1 MAREILTVV
10 ETVSNE
16 KGVSRDAIFEA
27 LEQALV
33 AATKKKFYEGTH
45 AEEARLRV
53 EIDRKTG
60 DYRTFR
66 QWEVVAD
73 EDHEMPACQDAI
85 SDLDPEQWSIGDIR
99 ELEVESIDFGR
110 IAAQIAKQVIV
121 QKIREAERA
130 LVADAYESKVGELIY
145 GEVKKQTKDGFII
158 DLGDNA
164 EAYLSREEMI
174 PKEILRPKQRM
185 NAILYSVNREG
196 RGAQLLLSR
205 ARPEMLMALMKK
217 EIPEISEEIIEI
229 KAAARQP
236 GVRAKIAVKTN
247 DHRIDPVGACIGMR
261 GTRIQAVQQELDG
274 ERIDVV
280 VWSDDPAQFIISALE
295 PADVSSIILDEDTQT
310 ADIIFST
317 NDQLARA
324 IGSQGQNVR
333 LASELTGYKLN
344 MMLEEEYQQRQEN
357 ESKAF
362 IELFYERLEVDKDLA
377 QALVDIGFTSI
388 EEVAYVPV
396 ETFYDIEGLDD
407 EAIDMIQERAKEV
420 VIADELVKQQ
430 NMKEPSQE
438 LQDLEGMTVSW
449 AYKMAQKDIITVDDL
464 AEQAVF
470 DLEDIEGLDSE
481 TAGKLIMKARESW
494 FNE

>member
-1 MAREILTVV
+1 MGREILTVV

-16 KGVSRDAIFEA
+16 KGVSREAIFEA

-33 AATKKKFYEGTH
+33 AATKKKFYEGTNS
-45 AEEARLRV
+45 EEAQLRV
-53 EIDRKTG
+53 EIDRRTG

-66 QWEVVAD
+66 QWTVVAD

-85 SDLDPEQWSIGDIR
+85 SDVDPAKWSIGDVR
-99 ELEVESIDFGR
+99 ELEVESIEFGR

-164 EAYLSREEMI
+164 EAYLAREEMI
-174 PKEILRPKQRM
+174 PKEILRPKQRV

-205 ARPEMLMALMKK
+205 AKPEMLIALMKK

-261 GTRIQAVQQELDG
+261 GTRIQAVQQELNG

-280 VWSDDPAQFIISALE
+280 VWSDDPAQYIASALE
-295 PADVSSIILDEDTQT
+295 PADVSGIVLDEDAKS
-310 ADIIFST
+310 ADIIFAT

-333 LASELTGYKLN
+333 LASDLTGYKLD
-344 MMLEEEYQQRQEN
+344 MMLEE
-357 ESKAF
+357 
-362 IELFYERLEVDKDLA
+362 DLA
-377 QALVDIGFTSI
+377 MALVEMGFTSL
-388 EEVAYVPV
+388 EEIAYVPA
-396 ETFYDIEGLDD
+396 ETFDEIELDA
-407 EAIDMIQERAKEV
+407 ELVELLQSRAKE
-420 VIADELVKQQ
+420 AALTDALKQQ
-430 NMKEPSQE
+430 ENIQEPSA
-438 LQDLEGMTVSW
+438 DLLNMEGMTSEI
-449 AYKMAQKDIITVDDL
+449 AYSLAARGIITVDDL
-464 AEQAVF
+464 ADQAT
-470 DLEDIEGLDSE
+470 DDISDIEGLGHE
-481 TAGKLIMKARESW
+481 KAGQLIMKARESW
-494 FNE
+494 FN

>member
-16 KGVSRDAIFEA
+16 KGVPREAIFEA

-45 AEEARLRV
+45 SEEARLRV

-85 SDLDPEQWSIGDIR
+85 SDVDPAKWSIGDIR

-145 GEVKKQTKDGFII
+145 GEVKKQT
-158 DLGDNA
+158 
-164 EAYLSREEMI
+164 LS
-174 PKEILRPKQRM
+174 PKQRV
-185 NAILYSVNREG
+185 NAILFNVNREG
-196 RGAQLLLSR
+196 RGAQLQLSR
-205 ARPEMLMALMKK
+205 AKPDMLIALMKK

-261 GTRIQAVQQELDG
+261 GTRIQAVQQELNG

-280 VWSDDPAQFIISALE
+280 VWSDDPAQYIASALE
-295 PADVSSIILDEDTQT
+295 PADVSSIVIDEDART
-310 ADIIFST
+310 ADIIFATS
-317 NDQLARA
+317 DQLARA

-333 LASELTGYKLN
+333 LASELTGYKLD
-344 MMLEEEYQQRQEN
+344 MMLEEEYYARQQN
-357 ESKAF
+357 EAQQYLDMF
-362 IELFYERLEVDKDLA
+362 VTRLDIAEDLA
-377 QALVDIGFTSI
+377 MALVEMGFTSL
-388 EEVAYVPV
+388 EEIAYVPA
-396 ETFYDIEGLDD
+396 ETFDEIELDA
-407 EAIDMIQERAKEV
+407 ELVELLQSRAKE
-420 VIADELVKQQ
+420 IALADALQQQENIQAPSEELVA
-430 NMKEPSQE
+430 M
-438 LQDLEGMTVSW
+438 EGMTVEI
-449 AYKMAQKDIITVDDL
+449 AQALAARGVVTVDDL
-464 AEQAVF
+464 ADQAT
-470 DLEDIEGLDSE
+470 DDIEDIEGLGAE
-481 TAGKLIMKARESW
+481 KAGQLIMKARESW
-494 FNE
+494 FN

>member
-45 AEEARLRV
+45 AEEAELRV

-130 LVADAYESKVGELIY
+130 LVADAYEAKVGELIY

-174 PKEILRPKQRM
+174 PKEILRPKQRLT
-185 NAILYSVNREG
+185 AILYSVNREG
-196 RGAQLLLSR
+196 RGAQLLLTR

-217 EIPEISEEIIEI
+217 EIPEISEESIEN

-236 GVRAKIAVKTN
+236 GVRPKIAVTTN

-261 GTRIQAVQQELDG
+261 GTRIQAVQSELNG

-280 VWSDDPAQFIISALE
+280 VWSDDPAQYIASALE
-295 PADVSSIILDEDTQT
+295 PADVSSIVIDEDVHS
-310 ADIIFST
+310 ADIIFAAS
-317 NDQLARA
+317 DHLARG
-324 IGSQGQNVR
+324 ISSPGQNFP
-333 LASELTGYKLN
+333 LAS
-344 MMLEEEYQQRQEN
+344 
-357 ESKAF
+357 
-362 IELFYERLEVDKDLA
+362 
-377 QALVDIGFTSI
+377 
-388 EEVAYVPV
+388 
-396 ETFYDIEGLDD
+396 
-407 EAIDMIQERAKEV
+407 
-420 VIADELVKQQ
+420 
-430 NMKEPSQE
+430 
-438 LQDLEGMTVSW
+438 
-449 AYKMAQKDIITVDDL
+449 
-464 AEQAVF
+464 
-470 DLEDIEGLDSE
+470 
-481 TAGKLIMKARESW
+481 
-494 FNE
+494 

>member
-1 MAREILTVV
+1 MGREILTVV

-16 KGVSRDAIFEA
+16 KGVSREAIFEA

-33 AATKKKFYEGTH
+33 AATKKKFYEGTNS
-45 AEEARLRV
+45 EEAQLRV
-53 EIDRKTG
+53 EIDRRTG

-66 QWEVVAD
+66 QWTVVAD

-85 SDLDPEQWSIGDIR
+85 SDVDPAKWSIGDVR
-99 ELEVESIDFGR
+99 ELEVESIEFGR

-145 GEVKKQTKDGFII
+145 GEVKKQTKDGFI
-158 DLGDNA
+158 
-164 EAYLSREEMI
+164 EAYLAREEMI
-174 PKEILRPKQRM
+174 PKEILRPKQRV

-205 ARPEMLMALMKK
+205 AKPEMLIALMKK

-261 GTRIQAVQQELDG
+261 GTRIQAVQQELNG

-280 VWSDDPAQFIISALE
+280 VWSDDPAQYIASALE
-295 PADVSSIILDEDTQT
+295 PADVSGIVLDEDAKS
-310 ADIIFST
+310 ADIIFAT

-333 LASELTGYKLN
+333 LASDLTGYKLD
-344 MMLEEEYQQRQEN
+344 MMLEEEYRARQQN
-357 ESKAF
+357 EAQQYLDMFVSRLD
-362 IELFYERLEVDKDLA
+362 IEEDLA
-377 QALVDIGFTSI
+377 MALVEMGFTSL
-388 EEVAYVPV
+388 EEIAYVPA
-396 ETFYDIEGLDD
+396 ETFDEIELDA
-407 EAIDMIQERAKEV
+407 ELVELLQSRAKE
-420 VIADELVKQQ
+420 AALTDALKQQ
-430 NMKEPSQE
+430 ENIQEPSA
-438 LQDLEGMTVSW
+438 DLLNMEGMTSEI
-449 AYKMAQKDIITVDDL
+449 AYSLAARGIITVDDL
-464 AEQAVF
+464 ADQAT
-470 DLEDIEGLDSE
+470 DDISDIEGLGHDK
-481 TAGKLIMKARESW
+481 AGQLIMKARESW
-494 FNE
+494 FN

>member
-1 MAREILTVV
+1 
-10 ETVSNE
+10 
-16 KGVSRDAIFEA
+16 
-27 LEQALV
+27 
-33 AATKKKFYEGTH
+33 
-45 AEEARLRV
+45 
-53 EIDRKTG
+53 
-60 DYRTFR
+60 
-66 QWEVVAD
+66 
-73 EDHEMPACQDAI
+73 
-85 SDLDPEQWSIGDIR
+85 
-99 ELEVESIDFGR
+99 
-110 IAAQIAKQVIV
+110 
-121 QKIREAERA
+121 
-130 LVADAYESKVGELIY
+130 
-145 GEVKKQTKDGFII
+145 
-158 DLGDNA
+158 
-164 EAYLSREEMI
+164 
-174 PKEILRPKQRM
+174 
-185 NAILYSVNREG
+185 
-196 RGAQLLLSR
+196 
-205 ARPEMLMALMKK
+205 
-217 EIPEISEEIIEI
+217 
-229 KAAARQP
+229 
-236 GVRAKIAVKTN
+236 
-247 DHRIDPVGACIGMR
+247 MR

-295 PADVSSIILDEDTQT
+295 PADVSSIILDEDTKT

-344 MMLEEEYQQRQEN
+344 MMLEEEYQQRQQDET
-357 ESKAF
+357 KAF
-362 IELFYERLEVDKDLA
+362 IDLFYDRLEVDQDLA

-470 DLEDIEGLDSE
+470 DIEDIEGLDSE

>member
-1 MAREILTVV
+1 MNREILTVV

-16 KGVSRDAIFEA
+16 KGLNPEDIFEA
-27 LEQALV
+27 IEQALV
-33 AATKKKFYEGTH
+33 VSTKKKVYSEQPEV
-45 AEEARLRV
+45 AVRV
-53 EIDRKTG
+53 HINRKTG
-60 DYRTFR
+60 DYDTYRYWT
-66 QWEVVAD
+66 VVAD

-85 SDLDPEQWSIGDIR
+85 SDVDPEQWSIGDIR

-130 LVADAYESKVGELIY
+130 LIADAYESKVGELIY

-164 EAYLSREEMI
+164 EAYLAREEMI

-205 ARPEMLMALMKK
+205 SKPEMLMALMKK

-261 GTRIQAVQQELDG
+261 GTRIQAVQQELNG

-280 VWSDDPAQFIISALE
+280 VWSDDPAQYIASALE
-295 PADVSSIILDEDTQT
+295 PADVSGIVIDEEERT
-310 ADIIFST
+310 ADIIFAAS
-317 NDQLARA
+317 DQLARA

-344 MMLEEEYQQRQEN
+344 MMLEEEYHARQQN
-357 ESKAF
+357 EAQQYLDMFVSRLD
-362 IELFYERLEVDKDLA
+362 IEEDLA
-377 QALVDIGFTSI
+377 MALVEMGFTSLDEI
-388 EEVAYVPV
+388 AYVPA
-396 ETFYDIEGLDD
+396 ETFDEIELDA
-407 EAIDMIQERAKEV
+407 ETVELLQSRAKEV
-420 VIADELVKQQ
+420 TLADALKQQENIQEPSPELVA
-430 NMKEPSQE
+430 M
-438 LQDLEGMTVSW
+438 EGMTQEI
-449 AYKMAQKDIITVDDL
+449 AYALAARGVVTVDDL
-464 AEQAVF
+464 ADQAT
-470 DLEDIEGLDSE
+470 DDIEDIEGLGIE
-481 TAGKLIMKARESW
+481 KAGQLIMKARESW
-494 FNE
+494 FN